1 MKFRPWVEPIQRWL
15 VWLLQNLWMR
25 WLMRWGHAAKGL
37 LYGLIGLIVLDSL
50 AHHESEIEGSQG
62 VLMALGSS
70 FLGSGILAFL
80 SVGLLG
86 YALWRFLQA
95 TLDPG
100 HTDDRSLRRLVKR
113 CGYGVSCLTYCGVAY
128 TAGQLAIG
136 LAVDTDDTVEDA
148 ASILFERAIGPWIM
162 LGIGIGTVAVG
173 LTYLYGAYSG
183 SYITEFLTDLYPRV
197 RRWSK
202 RIGQVG
208 IAARGL
214 GFILIGLYLIKSAY
228 FVSEN
233 SAGGLGKVFSQL
245 HTEPWGDVG
254 LVAIAIGF
262 IAYAVYMNI
271 AAWYREFP
279 GVKSR
284 NQTQTMPFS

>member
-1 MKFRPWVEPIQRWL
+1 MKLRRWVKPIQRWL
-15 VWLLQNLWMR
+15 IWLLQNPWVR
-25 WLMRWGHAAKGL
+25 WWMRWGHAAKGL
-37 LYGLIGLIVLDSL
+37 LYGLIGLIVLESL
-50 AHHESEIEGSQG
+50 AHHESDVEGSQG
-62 VLMALGSS
+62 VLMALGRSP
-70 FLGSGILAFL
+70 LGSGILAFL

-100 HTDDRSLRRLVKR
+100 PADGLSLPRLVRR

-128 TAGQLAIG
+128 TSGQLAIG
-136 LAVDTDDTVEDA
+136 LAVDMDDTIEDA

-162 LGIGIGTVAVG
+162 LGVGVGTVALG
-173 LTYLYGAYSG
+173 LTYVYGAYSG
-183 SYITEFLTDLYPRV
+183 SYITDFLGNLYPRV

-208 IAARGL
+208 IATRGL

-228 FVSEN
+228 LVTDDP
-233 SAGGLGKVFSQL
+233 AGGLGKVFSQL
-245 HTEPWGDVG
+245 HEEPWGDVG

-262 IAYAVYMNI
+262 IAYAVYMII

-279 GVKSR
+279 SVKSQ
-284 NQTQTMPFS
+284 NQTQVLPFS